1 MYDSI
6 YPPDYYILEH
16 HGIRGQK
23 WGVRRYQNSDGSL
36 TPAGRSRY
44 ITANKHAIDW
54 ATYKIGSDKVQSK
67 MGRHASLYSMMN
79 LNMRRQAAREVGEG
93 LSDRDKASGMYR
105 VYNRRKIAN
114 GVAAGLGVVGT
125 VAGIAANPAAGVAL
139 GMRTGLATARGQY
152 NEYKAEIAASGHTE
166 NLENVHAAQLV
177 DMYNKT
183 TGRKQSSVVRAL
195 DIGAV
200 GIGRFDS
207 RHPVVGVVATAA
219 AAAATAAA
227 VSPAVSHAGSMNLNL
242 IPSLP
247 SSNAAPSSLGKPHV
261 SAEPVKWP
269 DIDDAPSTHT
279 VSSAPSTHTI
289 SKVRSDTIYGF
300 GRKPYYQTKYGYGY

>member
-54 ATYKIGSDKVQSK
+54 ATYKIGGDKAESK
-67 MGRHASLYSMMN
+67 MGRHASLRSMTN

-93 LSDRDKASGMYR
+93 LSARDKASGMYR

-114 GVAAGLGVVGT
+114 GVAAGIGVVGT
-125 VAGIAANPAAGVAL
+125 AAGIAANPAAGVAL
-139 GMRTGLATARGQY
+139 GMRTGLATARGHY
-152 NEYKAEIAASGHTE
+152 NNYKAEIAASGHTE

-219 AAAATAAA
+219 ATAAVGA
-227 VSPAVSHAGSMNLNL
+227 AVASAGNTSLNAFKGNNSNVTYTPMFGDNAGKKHTTFTVSPSVTTPPAYVDN
-242 IPSLP
+242 P
-247 SSNAAPSSLGKPHV
+247 SSKNQSPF
-261 SAEPVKWP
+261 
-269 DIDDAPSTHT
+269 ST
-279 VSSAPSTHTI
+279 
-289 SKVRSDTIYGF
+289 TIYTYG
-300 GRKPYYQTKYGYGY
+300 KNPYGSRR